1 MKRRKKD
8 TEAGN
13 KRNKEKKRKEKK
25 KERKKRENGRMMKER
40 TDSLMH
46 AWMDG

>member
-8 TEAGN
+8 TETRN
-13 KRNKEKKRKEKK
+13 KREWKND
-25 KERKKRENGRMMKER
+25 ERTNER